1 MEKKIPK
8 KCITVDEAKELE
20 RNWCGTR
27 GKDIER
33 CMKFQD
39 TREFYYTVEELEE
52 YLAYVKEK
60 SLEQGIKDPGIR
72 IYFGAYP
79 QQKCKHK
86 HGYSTIFLAPTG
98 SPAQSLGK
106 DGASAANNYSIEP
119 FNRGGGGNP
128 PQSY

>member
-1 MEKKIPK
+1 MGKNKPK
-8 KCITVDEAKELE
+8 KCISVDEAKELE
-20 RNWCGTR
+20 KVWCDTR
-27 GKDIER
+27 AKDIDK

-52 YLAYVKEK
+52 YLDYVKRESK
-60 SLEQGIKDPGIR
+60 KQKITDPGIR

-79 QQKCKHK
+79 QHTCKHN

-98 SPAQSLGK
+98 SPAGSLGK
-106 DGASAANNYSIEP
+106 GGGSAENNYDIDP